1 MLNLPTE
8 LALQVIALLDTCT
21 TLRDLTYD
29 RTLWLGLYHW
39 VRSFLPVPTPDSP
52 SSHDPRAHN
61 SSSLETLSQPSLE
74 KLVVASLQVER
85 SWLLP
90 RPRILTRLVSPSAP
104 MRSELSLSSLEF
116 VRDRYLLAVYEQG
129 MVDLWYMDT
138 DMDKDGQWKDMKL
151 YAWYAFDEDLGVL
164 SSAHEVSVSE
174 DGEVLYVAVTLAEVF
189 ITRIISIRLDAES
202 ANTIQRFDVVNGVD
216 LSSPRVVRAIDVES
230 GIALFSHVSSMDVVN
245 WRTNTSVPITVHADD
260 DLEELWNGIT
270 AMTFCG
276 PYIVCFRA
284 RSIELYPIPSLPDT
298 APSSYTPHY
307 PHLPV
312 LIHRFSHITFR
323 RVSVSHRRPSPSTS
337 PSSSLPTSYT
347 LSFVGY
353 DVFHGLFQCLLT
365 LTLAPVP
372 SLTFALAALHP
383 VGIARDMVH
392 AYASVFGAG
401 AGKPAFV
408 GAWAL
413 GPQGR
418 RGVWVERMRES
429 LTTSLYAFSW
439 DRTRQNVRPR
449 LKESV
454 VVGEGP
460 EDGDGA
466 VDDSDAVDG
475 IVVETEAESSDEE
488 EVGFV
493 RVQTGVPL
501 MDGKIV
507 MEVPSIDLRED
518 ITLCALSEATG
529 RIALG
534 LRSGSIKIV

>member
-1 MLNLPTE
+1 M
-8 LALQVIALLDTCT
+8 
-21 TLRDLTYD
+21 
-29 RTLWLGLYHW
+29 
-39 VRSFLPVPTPDSP
+39 
-52 SSHDPRAHN
+52 
-61 SSSLETLSQPSLE
+61 SLETLLQPSV
-74 KLVVASLQVER
+74 KQLVAASLRIEC

-90 RPRILTRLVSPSAP
+90 RPRIPTRLVSPSAP
-104 MRSELSLSSLEF
+104 IRSELSLCSLEF
-116 VRDRYLLAVYEQG
+116 VRDRYLLAVYERG
-129 MVDLWYMDT
+129 KVDLWYMDT
-138 DMDKDGQWKDMKL
+138 GMDKDGQRRDMRL
-151 YAWYAFDEDLGVL
+151 YAWGL
-164 SSAHEVSVSE
+164 
-174 DGEVLYVAVTLAEVF
+174 
-189 ITRIISIRLDAES
+189 
-202 ANTIQRFDVVNGVD
+202 
-216 LSSPRVVRAIDVES
+216 RAINVES
-230 GIALFSHVSSMDVVN
+230 GITLFSHVSSMDVVN
-245 WRTNTSVPITVHADD
+245 WRTNTSVPITAYADD
-260 DLEELWNGIT
+260 DLEELWNGKT

-276 PYIVCFRA
+276 PCFHT
-284 RSIELYPIPSLPDT
+284 RSIELYPTPSLPGT
-298 APSSYTPHY
+298 ASSPHTAHY
-307 PHLPV
+307 PHIPV

-323 RVSVSHRRPSPSTS
+323 RVSVSHPRPSFLS
-337 PSSSLPTSYT
+337 PPTGYA

-353 DVFHGLFQCLLT
+353 DVFHGLFQYLLT

-401 AGKPAFV
+401 RGSPRS
-408 GAWAL
+408 L
-413 GPQGR
+413 GR

-439 DRTRQNVRPR
+439 DRTRKNVRPR

-460 EDGDGA
+460 EDGGGP

-475 IVVETEAESSDEE
+475 IVVEAEEAESSDGEE

-501 MDGKIV
+501 MDSKIV
-507 MEVPSIDLRED
+507 LEVPSIDLRED